1 MEEKVIKT
9 NDTPPAKMIVENRIN
24 RFGKIFFNFAIT
36 VAFLTLF
43 AFLSTLLTPILYIF
57 VLAVLFCVICGIF
70 IFSLGFVLTIPDN
83 ILGKLWA
90 LLGNLLNSGDSMGVF
105 IAYCFDIS
113 KWLSLVGAIVSA
125 ISIVFIALTKRRNK
139 TTKIVILSILMALFL
154 VYFILQIIT
163 GGVQW

>member
-1 MEEKVIKT
+1 MHSKKS
-9 NDTPPAKMIVENRIN
+9 
-24 RFGKIFFNFAIT
+24 RFS
-36 VAFLTLF
+36 LLF
-43 AFLSTLLTPILYIF
+43 PFCWRDCFVTLLIFSCATGFCFLLQKAHSSDGFASPIF